1 MKRQIL
7 CPAKLNTF
15 LSVGPPDRKGWHPLR
30 SIFQAIALH
39 DVLTIHFGHKEPGIF
54 CDWPDFPAENTI
66 SKALR
71 LISESAALPP
81 LRIEL
86 EKHIPAQSGLGG
98 GSSDAAGFLKL
109 IRQLFPEALPDYFL
123 KEVALSVGADV
134 PFFLVGG
141 RAKAEG
147 YGEILT
153 PLEDLPA
160 EWVVVV
166 QPEETVST
174 PAAFKHLDSMEREW
188 QDFERAGEGINH
200 FELAAPPICLK
211 IKSRLKEAGADFSL
225 LTGSGSAVFGLF
237 GRDEAS
243 AKAAAGF
250 FEGRFPFV
258 WMGQTLLREE
268 S

>member
-1 MKRQIL
+1 MKKQIL
-7 CPAKLNTF
+7 CPAKINTF
-15 LSVGPPDRKGWHPLR
+15 LSVGPPDHKNWHPLR
-30 SIFQAIALH
+30 SIFQTLSLS

-54 CDWPDFPAENTI
+54 CDWPDFPAENTL

-71 LISESAALPP
+71 LVSESAALPP

-109 IRQLFPEALPDYFL
+109 ILQVFPEALPEYFL
-123 KEVALSVGADV
+123 NEVALSVGADV

-147 YGEILT
+147 YGEKLT

-160 EWVVVV
+160 QWVVVI
-166 QPEETVST
+166 QPEEKVST
-174 PAAFKHLDSMEREW
+174 PAAFKLLDSLDRKW
-188 QDFERAGEGINH
+188 DDFDSADDGINH
-200 FELAAPPICLK
+200 FELAAPPVCLE
-211 IKSRLKEAGADFSL
+211 IKSELKNAGASLSL

-237 GRDEAS
+237 GNDESAAS
-243 AKAAAGF
+243 AAKAAF
-250 FEGRFPFV
+250 QGRHPFV
-258 WMGQTLLREE
+258 WLGRTLGREE
-268 S
+268 L